1 CNDLIYN
8 DCNIFNHTNL
18 LEDHSFRLLSASMD
32 SKNPPLNGS
41 LEPPDTKVISN
52 TVEGYNEEGALP
64 RALKGAACQGPASC
78 RQSEIVKRYR
88 VLKKEFLSRQR
99 AKAANFLA
107 SNKAALE
114 AYVSH
119 RLQNAGTRGSL
130 PIKKLGTSQTD
141 TPGGWQGA
149 SAGGAGTATAVPP
162 PPPNVMQLQLS
173 DRRVTVKP
181 SASTQPVRS
190 YVHILPAVQP
200 PPLYTTWSYLKR
212 NELARDHGRRMFL
225 VDSVGETVPADDGE
239 TEERMPWEG
248 IDGAA
253 IDYAM
258 TQLAREYGWQDPDL
272 MEALIDT
279 LRPKPEP
286 EAIAQRLAYLQRL
299 KLADEDRAKAE
310 VEEVLDAFVGSFCRR
325 CRIYGCRT
333 HGGGHVKPHY
343 RPAPPPPDVRGLPC
357 GPGCWR
363 SKVGSTAATAA
374 GAGPLPGLEV
384 GGPAVPVPAYSFPGA
399 GAVLPPGV
407 AAQGQDGMPVE
418 ATNLA
423 VSAKALTRPADV
435 MILAGRKDGGDASMG
450 GDDMEVDEEAGGTG
464 EGQQPTAQDSSE
476 RTQDAGDPAWPRGAA
491 PVDPRDQDQDSDRS
505 TGCADDDSSGPAWT
519 PYDLSVVRHGIQVFG
534 MGNPCM
540 VALLLDSHTCAEVK
554 RVMDRIAWE
563 QRAARSK
570 QMSAAA
576 ATLAPVADTAVPA
589 AAGASMA
596 TSGQMGSSALVA
608 SNGDGGDDGDGG
620 VGGGEGVGA
629 AEDGSFLN
637 GLARVPARRK
647 GSRAKKM
654 VLSNNKSARS
664 LVVSARAQ
672 HGSNDWHEYQPC
684 TCMGNCKADCPCVR
698 AHNFCEKFCA
708 CSTTCRERFRG
719 CTCKSGCKTNMCPC
733 WAAGRECDPDLCSGC
748 APTLELHAE
757 VGREC
762 HNMRLRMRQH
772 AHVVLGTSDIPGAGW
787 GLFAAQYVSKNGFL
801 GEYTG
806 DLITQDEANR
816 RGSIYDFMNNSYLFN
831 LNNEWVVDAKFR
843 GNKLRCANHSEE
855 PVAKAKVLLVDG
867 ESRIAILADKN
878 LSPGME
884 ITYDYRYSDDTAPH
898 WVKKKQRG

>member
-1 CNDLIYN
+1 MT
-8 DCNIFNHTNL
+8 H
-18 LEDHSFRLLSASMD
+18 
-32 SKNPPLNGS
+32 
-41 LEPPDTKVISN
+41 
-52 TVEGYNEEGALP
+52 
-64 RALKGAACQGPASC
+64 
-78 RQSEIVKRYR
+78 IV
-88 VLKKEFLSRQR
+88 
-99 AKAANFLA
+99 A
-107 SNKAALE
+107 
-114 AYVSH
+114 
-119 RLQNAGTRGSL
+119 
-130 PIKKLGTSQTD
+130 D

-519 PYDLSVVRHGIQVFG
+519 PYDLSVVRHGIQFL
-534 MGNPCM
+534 PC
-540 VALLLDSHTCAEVK
+540 
-554 RVMDRIAWE
+554 R
-563 QRAARSK
+563 
-570 QMSAAA
+570 
-576 ATLAPVADTAVPA
+576 
-589 AAGASMA
+589 
-596 TSGQMGSSALVA
+596 SSAWA
-608 SNGDGGDDGDGG
+608 IHAWS
-620 VGGGEGVGA
+620 
-629 AEDGSFLN
+629 
-637 GLARVPARRK
+637 
-647 GSRAKKM
+647 
-654 VLSNNKSARS
+654 
-664 LVVSARAQ
+664 
-672 HGSNDWHEYQPC
+672 PC
-684 TCMGNCKADCPCVR
+684 
-698 AHNFCEKFCA
+698 
-708 CSTTCRERFRG
+708 
-719 CTCKSGCKTNMCPC
+719 C
-733 WAAGRECDPDLCSGC
+733 WIATH
-748 APTLELHAE
+748 AP
-757 VGREC
+757 
-762 HNMRLRMRQH
+762 
-772 AHVVLGTSDIPGAGW
+772 
-787 GLFAAQYVSKNGFL
+787 K
-801 GEYTG
+801 
-806 DLITQDEANR
+806 
-816 RGSIYDFMNNSYLFN
+816 
-831 LNNEWVVDAKFR
+831 
-843 GNKLRCANHSEE
+843 
-855 PVAKAKVLLVDG
+855 
-867 ESRIAILADKN
+867 
-878 LSPGME
+878 
-884 ITYDYRYSDDTAPH
+884 
-898 WVKKKQRG
+898 